1 MPLHAP
7 VTAVGT
13 RSQRGLTLIEVLIAV
28 LVLSIGLLG
37 LAGLQATSLQFN
49 HSSNL
54 RSQATNLAY
63 EMTDR
68 MRANRDAALNGQ
80 YNLAIDAATP
90 GTGTVPGADL
100 AAWRTALATRLPSGE
115 GSVAVDTDGIATI
128 VVRWDDSRGAEAPL
142 VFTLTTQI

>member
-1 MPLHAP
+1 MPIRAA
-7 VTAVGT
+7 T
-13 RSQRGLTLIEVLIAV
+13 SQRGLTLIEVLIAV

-49 HSSNL
+49 HSANL

-80 YNLAIDAATP
+80 YNLALTATP
-90 GTGTVPGADL
+90 SAGTVPGDDL
-100 AAWRTALATRLPSGE
+100 TAWRDALSDRLPSGA
-115 GSVAVDTDGIATI
+115 GSVQVDGNGIAT
-128 VVRWDDSRGAEAPL
+128 VVVQWDDSRGAETEMQF
-142 VFTLTTQI
+142 VLTTQL